1 MKSKHYY
8 AILNIEPQASSLE
21 VLHAYRDMKQLYQP
35 DSLAVYSLYED
46 DEVAILLAQVEEA
59 YLVLSDA
66 DKRPLYDIEHGFV
79 SSPQRNDEA
88 DYMVQPPPVREESVK
103 IIRHHGAKPLR
114 NIDVP
119 DVVNGA
125 VLKNIREMQ
134 GIGLSDIA
142 YNTKISMEYLQAIEA
157 NDVAHFPA
165 AVYMKSYLKQ
175 YAESIGMNSQLV
187 LDRYEALHSS

>member
-1 MKSKHYY
+1 MKTKHYY
-8 AILNIEPQASSLE
+8 AILNIEPHASSLE

-46 DEVAILLAQVEEA
+46 DEVVLLLAQVEEA

-66 DKRPLYDIEHGFV
+66 DKRALYDMKHGFA
-79 SSPQRNDEA
+79 SAPQRDGQA
-88 DYMVQPPPVREESVK
+88 DHMTLNPQVSEELVETM
-103 IIRHHGAKPLR
+103 RHHGARPLR

-119 DVVNGA
+119 DVVNGS

-134 GIGLSDIA
+134 GISLADIA
-142 YNTKISMEYLQAIEA
+142 NTTKISMEYLQAIEA

-165 AVYMKSYLKQ
+165 AIYMKSYLKQ
-175 YAESIGMNSQLV
+175 YAETIGLNSQLV